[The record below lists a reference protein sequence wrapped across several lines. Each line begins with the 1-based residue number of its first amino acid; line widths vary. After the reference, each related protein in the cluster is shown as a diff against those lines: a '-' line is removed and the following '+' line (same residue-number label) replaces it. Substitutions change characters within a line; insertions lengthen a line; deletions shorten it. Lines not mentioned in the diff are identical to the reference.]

1 MSGTLFIIAAPS
13 GAGKTSLVRRLCRDI
28 EDLKVSVSCTT
39 RARRPGE
46 KDGVD
51 YHFIDTDTFN
61 DMVSKNLFLEHELVF
76 DHLYG
81 TPREW
86 VEQELAAGYD
96 IILEI
101 DWQGARDVKKLLPEK
116 TVSIFVLPPSITDL
130 EKRLHERGQDD
141 ERIIQR
147 RMLDALGELRHF
159 NEFDYLVVND
169 KFDRALA
176 EIERIIECHRHGDE
190 YDGPDLRAFAEQLVT
205 EGGFLK

>member
-1 MSGTLFIIAAPS
+1 MNGSLFMISAPS
-13 GAGKTSLVRRLCRDI
+13 GTGKTSLVRALCRDL
-28 EDLKVSVSCTT
+28 DRLKVSVSCTT

-46 KDGVD
+46 KEGVD

-61 DMVSKNLFLEHELVF
+61 EMVSKNLFLEHERVF

-81 TPREW
+81 TPRAW

-96 IILEI
+96 VILEI
-101 DWQGARDVKKLLPEK
+101 DWQGARDVRKLLPEK
-116 TVSIFVLPPSITDL
+116 TVSIFLLPPSFADL
-130 EKRLHERGQDD
+130 EKRLRERGQDD
-141 ERIIQR
+141 ESIIRR

-169 KFDRALA
+169 DFDRALA
-176 EIERIIECHRHGDE
+176 KIGRIIECHRRGKPCDT
-190 YDGPDLRAFAEQLVT
+190 PDLRAFAEQLMT